1 MIRMSDMNINGD
13 INEMYENNFNYSQ
26 SSHLLKGTR
35 V

>member
-1 MIRMSDMNINGD
+1 MIIMGGMNGNGD
-13 INEMYENNFNYSQ
+13 INEMYQNNYNYSQ